1 MAMLRRAPP
10 VHKRVKLLFELSD
23 ESDRSRMSSAQ
34 YIPNTILNARDA
46 IASLVRWKITLQTA
60 TQMREPLSKLATRT
74 IQHPD
79 ECSVGLWLLS
89 RHTLHLRHMPEYRAV
104 VNRHTQFHQEMQTV
118 ARLINTGEYA
128 AADRMLN
135 APTGFQYLCNV
146 SGHAIMALER
156 VSAGKIAF

>member
-1 MAMLRRAPP
+1 MP
-10 VHKRVKLLFELSD
+10 
-23 ESDRSRMSSAQ
+23 SAQ

-60 TQMREPLSKLATRT
+60 TQLREPLSKLATRT
-74 IQHPD
+74 IHQPD

-89 RHTLHLRHMPEYRAV
+89 RHTLHLRHMPEYSTVIDLHNA
-104 VNRHTQFHQEMQTV
+104 FHREMQTI
-118 ARLINTGEYA
+118 ARLINTGDYA

-135 APTGFQYLCNV
+135 APTGFQHLCNV

-156 VSAGKIAF
+156 VSAGKVAS